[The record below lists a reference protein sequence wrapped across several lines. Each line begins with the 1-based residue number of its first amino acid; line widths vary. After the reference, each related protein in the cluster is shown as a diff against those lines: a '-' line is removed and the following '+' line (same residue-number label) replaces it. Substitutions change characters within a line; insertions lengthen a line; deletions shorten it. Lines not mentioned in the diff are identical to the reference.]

1 MQQHDASVCLLTSR
15 ANVTYFTGFVPRNNE
30 HLHCASLVTHDD
42 VITLTAADVTEL
54 SVWAASGMHVDGRAA
69 SAYMRDYFASV
80 GSVLASFRERIAVD
94 CDVRAQR
101 FLARVRQEAAE
112 GEKKP
117 SGSDR
122 VRNVA
127 AQIMR
132 MRRTKSGHEVDVLR
146 NAVHSAHVGAEAA
159 LVAIKEGVGEFKVT
173 MHASRAM
180 VRSIAQF
187 YRRCDVSD
195 SESKTS
201 QLTCL
206 DTSFYFNI
214 FVQFSAW
221 VWLQNSLKEDSRS
234 GILSHRKIQKE
245 DSLLLRCCP
254 IVEGLVLVGEF
265 VAEMLQVLISCRCMG
280 LLGRSVFVGQ
290 PTDEQVRVWEEN
302 LRIHERACDLI
313 KPGVKCSDVAVAV
326 RELYR

>member
-54 SVWAASGMHVDGRAA
+54 SVWAASGVYVDGRAT
-69 SAYMRDYFASV
+69 SAYMREYFASV

-94 CDVRAQR
+94 CDVRSRR
-101 FLARVRQEAAE
+101 FLTSVRQEAE
-112 GEKKP
+112 GEKKQ

-132 MRRTKSGHEVDVLR
+132 MRRTRSGHEVEVLR
-146 NAVHSAHVGAEAA
+146 HAVHSSHVGAEAA

-173 MHASRAM
+173 MHASKAM

-187 YRRCDVSD
+187 FPRCDVSD
-195 SESKTS
+195 SKCKTS
-201 QLTCL
+201 HVTWL
-206 DTSFYFNI
+206 DTSFNI
-214 FVQFSAW
+214 YIMFVYFSAW
-221 VWLQNSLKEDSRS
+221 VWLQNSLKEDSRKN
-234 GILSHRKIQKE
+234 ILSHRKIEKE

-254 IVEGLVLVGEF
+254 IIEGLVLIVQFVVGMTSH
-265 VAEMLQVLISCRCMG
+265 ARSCLAGALDCWGAVCLWVSRQTSRCASG
-280 LLGRSVFVGQ
+280 K
-290 PTDEQVRVWEEN
+290 
-302 LRIHERACDLI
+302 RI
-313 KPGVKCSDVAVAV
+313 
-326 RELYR
+326 

>member
-1 MQQHDASVCLLTSR
+1 MHFLNLTFSFQIYHVPAYDAVSLHVISSSMKTEFRSMPSFLRERTELASRAFLVVDDASVGSNVSLRAQRRSEFYINILVHLYSNTSHTQYSCTFFSLQIHSIFPPTELSARQTRLRDIMQQHDASVCLLTSR

-101 FLARVRQEAAE
+101 FLARVRQEAE
-112 GEKKP
+112 GETKP

-132 MRRTKSGHEVDVLR
+132 MRRTKSGHEVEVLR

-201 QLTCL
+201 QVTWL
-206 DTSFYFNI
+206 DTSFY
-214 FVQFSAW
+214 
-221 VWLQNSLKEDSRS
+221 
-234 GILSHRKIQKE
+234 
-245 DSLLLRCCP
+245 
-254 IVEGLVLVGEF
+254 
-265 VAEMLQVLISCRCMG
+265 
-280 LLGRSVFVGQ
+280 
-290 PTDEQVRVWEEN
+290 
-302 LRIHERACDLI
+302 
-313 KPGVKCSDVAVAV
+313 
-326 RELYR
+326 